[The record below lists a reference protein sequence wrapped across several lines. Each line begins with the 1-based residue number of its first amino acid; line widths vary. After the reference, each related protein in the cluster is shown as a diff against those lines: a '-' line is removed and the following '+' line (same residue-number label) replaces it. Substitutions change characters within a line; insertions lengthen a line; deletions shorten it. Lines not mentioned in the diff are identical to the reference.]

1 MIGVDGG
8 EEDRPY
14 PAVGE
19 RAGDE
24 IILHGT
30 AVRAG
35 WQVARVDEL
44 KQALVTPEHRVGDVQ
59 VDHVPVHVAGLN
71 LRPDLGQAAIVVLQA
86 HLDPG
91 GGGERHVVRLLAG
104 PCVGSRRRKPRSA
117 PDPPQA
123 AHSGSV
129 PQAAQRHSQAIGR
142 YAVGSISCAHHLV
155 ATPHV
160 QVSLCV
166 NCRQAHS
173 GSVPQ
178 AAQRHSQAIGRYAV
192 GSISCAHHLVATPH
206 VQVSL
211 CVNCRQSQPV
221 GVLLVAAPLRDPQ
234 HLCVAAARR
243 YRRRCAAMTGHR
255 QRR

>member
-166 NCRQAHS
+166 NCRQ
-173 GSVPQ
+173 GT
-178 AAQRHSQAIGRYAV
+178 
-192 GSISCAHHLVATPH
+192 ISA
-206 VQVSL
+206 SL
-211 CVNCRQSQPV
+211 
-221 GVLLVAAPLRDPQ
+221 
-234 HLCVAAARR
+234 
-243 YRRRCAAMTGHR
+243 RCYDWSPPKTMTGDR
-255 QRR
+255 MRRPRARASGAPAEASRVCPGPDSHN